1 MSDGSKLATPHHSD
15 LESRERRSGA
25 FDQADSRYDK
35 IRQIIQYSTG
45 SVHRLFLFHSIC
57 HVTGANVTVV

>member
-25 FDQADSRYDK
+25 FDQADSRYD
-35 IRQIIQYSTG
+35 IQYSTG